1 MPGLTSQGVFC
12 EYAVWNERRLAL
24 SPNNLTDIETA
35 SFVCSGLTA
44 WNALYGYLPIKPGSW
59 VLAQGTGGVTMF
71 AIQFAVAGGAT
82 VVATTGSKEK
92 YDILK
97 KMGVRHIINYRE
109 DPRWGETA
117 RKLTPG
123 GLGFHHVIEV
133 GGSITIAQSFEAVA
147 LGGVIDVIGFLTGQD
162 NNEHSPSWI
171 SPLVRAC
178 TVRGIEVG
186 SREQVHEMVAAIE
199 AQNIRPIMDT
209 EQFTLKQIKDGYRRV
224 WAGKHFGKLQV
235 VGI

>member
-1 MPGLTSQGVFC
+1 
-12 EYAVWNERRLAL
+12 
-24 SPNNLTDIETA
+24 
-35 SFVCSGLTA
+35 
-44 WNALYGYLPIKPGSW
+44 
-59 VLAQGTGGVTMF
+59 MF
-71 AIQFAVAGGAT
+71 AIQFAVAAGAT
-82 VVATTGSKEK
+82 VVATTGSKDK

-97 KMGVRHIINYRE
+97 QIGVKHIINYRE

-133 GGSITIAQSFEAVA
+133 GGSNTIAQSFEAVGR
-147 LGGVIDVIGFLTGQD
+147 GGVIDVIGFLTGQT
-162 NNEHSPSWI
+162 NNEDSPSWI

-186 SREQVHEMVAAIE
+186 SREQVTEMVTAIE
-199 AQNIRPIMDT
+199 ARDIRPIMDS
-209 EQFTLKQIKDGYRRV
+209 EQFTLKQVKDAYKKV
-224 WAGKHFGKLQV
+224 WAGKHFGKVSV